1 MTLVIGLATAIFVAD
16 QLTKKWALARL
27 DAIHPVVVIPDFFQL
42 VLVMNPGVAFG
53 IFAGVPPR
61 WRWIVSLFSLTALAL
76 LGSLAFRL
84 LPRGS
89 LLARVAIG
97 LVFGGAAGNLLDR
110 WRFGAVVD
118 FLDVFWRSYHWPAF
132 NVADSAISVGV
143 VCLIIHFAFERKD
156 APLPAP
162 DTPPPT
168 GY

>member
-1 MTLVIGLATAIFVAD
+1 MALVLGLAAVVFVAD

-27 DAIHPVVVIPDFFQL
+27 DAVHPVVVVPDFFHL

-53 IFAGVPPR
+53 IFAGVPPQ

-76 LGSLAFRL
+76 LGSLAFKIM
-84 LPRGS
+84 PRGS
-89 LLARVAIG
+89 LMARVAIG

-132 NVADSAISVGV
+132 NVADSAITVGV
-143 VCLIIHFAFERKD
+143 SLLAAELAFGRDDVPRRTPAD
-156 APLPAP
+156 A
-162 DTPPPT
+162 
-168 GY
+168 

>member
-1 MTLVIGLATAIFVAD
+1 MGLALVLATAVFVAD
-16 QLTKKWALARL
+16 QLTKVWALQRL
-27 DAIHPVVVIPDFFQL
+27 DATQPVVVIPEFFHL

-76 LGSLAFRL
+76 LGSLAFRI

-110 WRFGAVVD
+110 WRHGAVVD
-118 FLDVFWRSYHWPAF
+118 FIDVFWRTYHWPAF
-132 NVADSAISVGV
+132 NVADSAITVGV
-143 VCLIIHFAFERKD
+143 CLLAAELVVGRDPVPQRDVAD
-156 APLPAP
+156 A
-162 DTPPPT
+162 
-168 GY
+168 